1 MDETL
6 QLTETIQLTVCPGY
20 YKRFQCTVDPWDIG
34 MPIGD
39 GNTIQEAIE
48 DFLQMWEC
56 KYDELPNYKWSC

>member
-1 MDETL
+1 MDTL
-6 QLTETIQLTVCPGY
+6 QLKVTARNY
-20 YKRFQCTVDPWDIG
+20 RRFQCTIDAWDIG
-34 MPIGD
+34 IPIGD